1 VSKYTEISIT
11 DGVTTKKK
19 LFTDI
24 ATDEL
29 SVNEIVN
36 LLHFESKKPIWAY
49 FIHFTQIEAHMN
61 TMSYNKSGL
70 SGTVTVNGNCLNIEP
85 FDEGDAFGLI
95 TRLKDEA
102 VKQYLAGARS

>member
-1 VSKYTEISIT
+1 MSKYTEISIT

-29 SVNEIVN
+29 SVNEIVS
-36 LLHFESKKPIWAY
+36 LLHFESAKPVWAY
-49 FIHFTQIEAHMN
+49 FIQFTQIEAHMN

-70 SGTVTVNGNCLNIEP
+70 SGTVTVNGNLLNIGP
-85 FDEGDAFGLI
+85 FDEGEAFGLI
-95 TRLKDEA
+95 SALRMQA
-102 VKQYLAGARS
+102 VKKYLAGARA